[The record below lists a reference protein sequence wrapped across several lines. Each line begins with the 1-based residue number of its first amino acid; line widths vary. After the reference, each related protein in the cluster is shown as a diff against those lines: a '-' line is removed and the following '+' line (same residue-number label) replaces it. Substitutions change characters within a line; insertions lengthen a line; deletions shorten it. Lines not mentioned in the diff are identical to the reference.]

1 MHVEC
6 GYYVDYYFYF
16 IFLRSKNYVKGF
28 EFSNVKSCNFIW
40 HFGSIYSCTTI
51 QLADKT
57 ESDASLESFWD
68 SCTVTGSLTMTEF
81 EFSSDFTEIFSNS
94 IIKLQ

>member
-68 SCTVTGSLTMTEF
+68 SCTVTGSMTEF
-81 EFSSDFTEIFSNS
+81 
-94 IIKLQ
+94 